1 MIYEIVLVSACLLG
15 VNCRYDGSHA
25 YCPEVFD
32 ELWRSHFIPV
42 CPEQLGGL
50 PTPRTPAHIAG
61 GDGWDVLRG
70 RAKVINRRG
79 KDVTAA
85 FLKGAQET
93 LSIARLVRAKKAILR
108 DHSPSCGCQVVYR
121 GKKLAKGAGV
131 TAALLAESGLEVVSE
146 VGEPA
151 IPPETGKGTK

>member
-1 MIYEIVLVSACLLG
+1 MIHEIVLVSACLLG

-50 PTPRTPAHIAG
+50 PTPRTPANIEG
-61 GDGWDVLRG
+61 GDGRDVLRG
-70 RAKVINRRG
+70 RAKVINRG
-79 KDVTAA
+79 GEDVTAA

-93 LSIARLVRAKKAILR
+93 LLIAQLVRAKKAILR
-108 DHSPSCGCQVVYR
+108 NHSPSCGCQAVYQ
-121 GKKLAKGAGV
+121 GKKLVKGAGV
-131 TAALLAESGLEVVSE
+131 TAALLAESSLEVVSE
-146 VGEPA
+146 IGES
-151 IPPETGKGTK
+151 IVFSEGRNRDE